1 MACIL
6 MMILKIHNSKK
17 WENTYEKSNCRSYCT
32 ISWLNDISRV
42 GRGLYSKDIESTSV
56 NTKASSNNAKED
68 TLKAEIYNTLSKV
81 EKELVSAI
89 GSVNVFDL
97 NSENFEIIKKIRG
110 LKDTIE
116 EIKGQC
122 K

>member
-1 MACIL
+1 
-6 MMILKIHNSKK
+6 
-17 WENTYEKSNCRSYCT
+17 
-32 ISWLNDISRV
+32 
-42 GRGLYSKDIESTSV
+42 
-56 NTKASSNNAKED
+56 
-68 TLKAEIYNTLSKV
+68 V

>member
-1 MACIL
+1 MRWNFA
-6 MMILKIHNSKK
+6 
-17 WENTYEKSNCRSYCT
+17 
-32 ISWLNDISRV
+32 
-42 GRGLYSKDIESTSV
+42 
-56 NTKASSNNAKED
+56 
-68 TLKAEIYNTLSKV
+68 LSKV

>member
-1 MACIL
+1 MRAP
-6 MMILKIHNSKK
+6 
-17 WENTYEKSNCRSYCT
+17 
-32 ISWLNDISRV
+32 
-42 GRGLYSKDIESTSV
+42 
-56 NTKASSNNAKED
+56 ASSVVLPVSY
-68 TLKAEIYNTLSKV
+68 THLV

>member
-1 MACIL
+1 M
-6 MMILKIHNSKK
+6 N
-17 WENTYEKSNCRSYCT
+17 
-32 ISWLNDISRV
+32 
-42 GRGLYSKDIESTSV
+42 
-56 NTKASSNNAKED
+56 
-68 TLKAEIYNTLSKV
+68 
-81 EKELVSAI
+81 KELLEKREKIAVVGMGYVGFPLAVAFAEKGINVI
-89 GSVNVFDL
+89 GFDL